1 MYLYAVR
8 RLFVLGILIASLR
21 VLSSPQ
27 GPMWP
32 SLEQQLARDNVRPE
46 SPLEALIRENQ
57 DFGMLRAEEANDLI
71 GIPAWLRVMWRKEH
85 PEAVYSANDPTG
97 GYPRA
102 LKDVHQWM
110 ASHQDLKPGPPEPSS
125 FDTSELGK
133 NAQMGTNLRISGAQT
148 TPRSESDIRIN
159 FFDPT
164 KIIAASNAIV
174 SGGAQAMFY
183 SSDSGATWGQTQ
195 LSFFSGDISHSDPT
209 VDWTSDGNAW
219 SLTLGI
225 QHGQK
230 LLGRAYLSTDGG
242 ATWSQD
248 GTFSGSQNNV
258 DKPQLWIDHS
268 LTSPF
273 LNNIYAIYH
282 NGLPNFVG
290 RRTSVG
296 WQTPVQ
302 TSAGETTG
310 TAIGADIK
318 TNQDGIVFAFWPDTG
333 SSKIYLAKSTN
344 GGASFTTPS
353 AVVTTFDSFDI
364 GMPSFAS
371 RRALIYTSSAA
382 YKSGATNNVYTSWV
396 DLSGEAGCTVP
407 ANEPA
412 TNAASTC
419 KTRIWFSGS
428 TDGGTSWSAKK
439 MLNNQPTLNDQ
450 YNQAMT
456 VDPVTGALGIIYYDT
471 VGDPN
476 RLKTDVWYQSSLDA
490 GLTWSTPVKI
500 TTAQTD
506 ETAPTA
512 NSGNQYGDY
521 NGLSGFNGIFFPSWT
536 DRRNNAKEE
545 IWTSKITDIFSNFS
559 KKRRGQ
565 ITSN

>member
-1 MYLYAVR
+1 VYLYGVR

-32 SLEQQLARDNVRPE
+32 SLEQQLAHDNVRPG

-85 PEAVYSANDPTG
+85 PEAVYSANDRTG
-97 GYPRA
+97 GYPRV

-110 ASHQDLKPGPPEPSS
+110 VFHQDLKPGPPEPLS

-133 NAQMGTNLRISGAQT
+133 NALVGGNLRISGAQT

-164 KIIAASNAIV
+164 KIIAASNAIAI
-174 SGGAQAMFY
+174 GGAQAIFY
-183 SSDSGATWGQTQ
+183 SSDGGATWGQTQ

-230 LLGRAYLSTDGG
+230 LLGRSYVSTDGG
-242 ATWSQD
+242 VTWSQD
-248 GTFSGSQNNV
+248 GTFSGTQNNV
-258 DKPQLWIDHS
+258 DKPQMWIDHS

-273 LNNIYAIYH
+273 KNNIYAIYH

-290 RRTSVG
+290 IRTSGV
-296 WQTPVQ
+296 WQPPVQ
-302 TSAGETTG
+302 TSASETTG

-318 TNQDGIVFAFWPDTG
+318 TNQDGVVFAFWPDTG

-344 GGASFTTPS
+344 GGASFTAPA
-353 AVVTTFDSFDI
+353 AVVTTFDNYDI

-407 ANEPA
+407 ANEPGN
-412 TNAASTC
+412 NAASTC
-419 KTRIWFSGS
+419 KTRIWFSRS
-428 TDGGTSWSAKK
+428 TDGGTTWSAKK
-439 MLNNQPTLNDQ
+439 MLNNQSSLNDQ

-456 VDPVTGALGIIYYDT
+456 VDPTTGVLGIIYYDT
-471 VGDPN
+471 VADPA
-476 RLKTDVWYQSSLDA
+476 RLKTDVWYQSSVDA
-490 GLTWSTPVKI
+490 GLTWSTAVKI

-512 NSGNQYGDY
+512 DSGNQYGDY
-521 NGLSGFNGIFFPSWT
+521 NSISGFNGVFFPSWT

-545 IWTSKITDIFSNFS
+545 IWTSKIIDPFT